1 MKGNIMKKTIYS
13 SVFALAA
20 AVTLVGCGDPLLDDL
35 NSNIEVGSGDLSMA
49 ETYEQ
54 AAGMFLTA
62 QQKMHDVGAQNGAH
76 IYQVQFNIHIDNY
89 SGYMAGTQNF
99 SGNLPST
106 YRYFA
111 QYCDGPKASF
121 FLVAQ
126 AALPVMR
133 SAAQLNLKEL
143 GAMCNIMYCFS
154 ALELSDV
161 YGPFPWTDYKND
173 VQEPPVTYEPMD
185 QIYDS
190 LFVNLKDAGEILKN
204 FNNTPKE
211 HQDTINTIL
220 AQYDKIC
227 GSVDTWRQF
236 SNSIRLR
243 MAMRM
248 SNVDP
253 TRAKAEAEAAIN
265 DGLIEKS
272 IEYNTMAINGT
283 NHPLA
288 FISTLW
294 NDTRMNA
301 SLENIMKRLN
311 VPFMD
316 KLFKM
321 NSDEIRNED
330 GEVTMT
336 ANSAIVGVPAGI
348 QLTPRDDNNQYTKY
362 SGVSDAFA
370 SFPLAIFKLSER
382 YFLQAEAALRWG
394 IGGAAAVN
402 INYLNGI
409 VAMFDDYDIA
419 QTDEQFRNYWNQ
431 KEANTTIDYV
441 DPHNSRNNKKGL
453 ISVGVIL
460 DNSDDDRTKLEKI
473 ITQKWL
479 SMFPMGL
486 EAWNDLR
493 RTGYPRIFPVNDI
506 GDGSLGNG
514 RMIRRIPW
522 NMTDAAAAQDVNTSG
537 IEALGGSNL
546 MRTTLWWD
554 VEDPSGLGDNR
565 RWETEAAGQ

>member
-1 MKGNIMKKTIYS
+1 MKKTVYLS
-13 SVFALAA
+13 AFVFAAA
-20 AVTLVGCGDPLLDDL
+20 ISLIGCGDPLLDDL
-35 NSNIEVGSGDLSMA
+35 NSNIEVGSGDLSIA
-49 ETYEQ
+49 ENYEQ

-62 QQKMHDVGAQNGAH
+62 QQKMHDVGASNGAH
-76 IYQVQFNIHIDNY
+76 VYQVQFNIHIDNY

-121 FLVAQ
+121 FNVAQ

-133 SAAQLNLKEL
+133 SAADLNLREI

-190 LFVNLKDAGEILKN
+190 LFVNLKDAGKILKE
-204 FNNTPKE
+204 FTSTSEE
-211 HQDTINTIL
+211 HQDTINQIL

-227 GSVDTWRQF
+227 GDVKTWEQF

-248 SNVDP
+248 SNVNPD
-253 TRAKAEAEAAIN
+253 RAKTEAQSAID

-272 IEYNTMAINGT
+272 IEYNTMVNNGT

-288 FISTLW
+288 FISILW
-294 NDTRMNA
+294 NDTRINA
-301 SLENIMKRLN
+301 SLENIMKRLK

-316 KLFKM
+316 KIFEK
-321 NSDEIRNED
+321 NRDAIRDEN
-330 GEVTMT
+330 GETT
-336 ANSAIVGVPAGI
+336 WQAQQDIVGVRTGI
-348 QLTPRDDNNQYTKY
+348 QLTPRDDNNQYTKF
-362 SGVSDAFA
+362 SGVTSAFA
-370 SFPLAIFKLSER
+370 NFPLAIFKLSER
-382 YFLQAEAALRWG
+382 YFLQAEAALRWN
-394 IGGAAAVN
+394 IGGSVN
-402 INYLNGI
+402 TNYLRG
-409 VAMFDDYDIA
+409 VAAMFDDYDIA
-419 QTDEQFRNYWNQ
+419 QTEPDFQTYWNQ
-431 KEANTTIDYV
+431 ESADTSIDYV
-441 DPHNSRNNKKGL
+441 DPHNSRNNTKGL
-453 ISVGVIL
+453 VTVGVKIN
-460 DNSDDDRTKLEKI
+460 NSDDNKVKLEKI

-479 SMFPMGL
+479 AQFPMGL

-506 GDGSLGNG
+506 GDGSLGKG

-537 IEALGGSNL
+537 IQALGGSNL

-554 VEDPSGLGDNR
+554 VEDPAGLGDNR
-565 RWETEAAGQ
+565 RWETEVSN

>member
-1 MKGNIMKKTIYS
+1 MKKTVYS
-13 SVFALAA
+13 TVFALAA
-20 AVTLVGCGDPLLDDL
+20 ALIMTGCGDPLLDDL
-35 NSNIEVGSGDLSMA
+35 NSNIEVGSGDLSTA

-62 QQKMHDVGAQNGAH
+62 QEKMHDVGAANGAH

-89 SGYMAGTQNF
+89 AGYMAGTQNF

-111 QYCDGPKASF
+111 DYCDGPKASF

-133 SAAQLNLKEL
+133 SASQLNLKEI

-154 ALELSDV
+154 ALELSDI

-190 LFVNLKDAGEILKN
+190 LFVNLKDAGQILKD

-211 HQDTINTIL
+211 HQDSINAIL

-227 GSVDTWRQF
+227 GSVETWRQF
-236 SNSIRLR
+236 SNTIRLR

-253 TRAKAEAEAAIN
+253 DRAKAEAEAAIN
-265 DGLIEKS
+265 DGLIEKN

-288 FISTLW
+288 FISILW
-294 NDTRMNA
+294 NDTRVNA
-301 SLENIMKRLN
+301 SCENIMKRLK

-316 KLFKM
+316 KIFDK
-321 NSDEIRNED
+321 NSGDIRNEN
-330 GEVTMT
+330 GEVTMAT
-336 ANSAIVGVPAGI
+336 GSDIVGVPAGI

-362 SGVSDAFA
+362 SGVSSAFA
-370 SFPLAIFKLSER
+370 NFPLAIFKLSER
-382 YFLQAEAALRWG
+382 YFLQAEAALRWN
-394 IGGAAAVN
+394 IGGSLSTS
-402 INYLNGI
+402 YLRG
-409 VAMFDDYDIA
+409 VAAMFSDYSIA
-419 QTDEQFRNYWNQ
+419 QTDQEFKDYWNL
-431 KEANTTIDYV
+431 ESADTSIDYV
-441 DPHNSRNNKKGL
+441 DPHNERNNKAGL
-453 ISVGVIL
+453 ITVGVKL
-460 DNSDDDRTKLEKI
+460 NNSDDNKTKLEKI

-479 SMFPMGL
+479 AQFPMGL

-537 IEALGGSNL
+537 IEALGGGNL
-546 MRTTLWWD
+546 MRTYLWWD
-554 VEDPSGLGDNR
+554 VEDPAGLGDNR
-565 RWETEAAGQ
+565 RWETEAIGN

>member
-1 MKGNIMKKTIYS
+1 MKKTVYLS
-13 SVFALAA
+13 AFVFAAA
-20 AVTLVGCGDPLLDDL
+20 ISLIGCGDPLLDDL
-35 NSNIEVGSGDLSMA
+35 NSNIEVGSGDLSIA
-49 ETYEQ
+49 ENYEQ

-62 QQKMHDVGAQNGAH
+62 QQKMHDVGASNGAH
-76 IYQVQFNIHIDNY
+76 VYQVQFNIHIDNY

-121 FLVAQ
+121 FNVAQ

-133 SAAQLNLKEL
+133 SAADLNLREI

-190 LFVNLKDAGEILKN
+190 LFVNLKDAGKILKE
-204 FNNTPKE
+204 FTSTSEE
-211 HQDTINTIL
+211 HQDTINQIL

-227 GSVDTWRQF
+227 GDVKTWEQF

-248 SNVDP
+248 SNVNPD
-253 TRAKAEAEAAIN
+253 RAKTEAQSAID

-272 IEYNTMAINGT
+272 IEYNTMVNNGT

-288 FISTLW
+288 FISILW
-294 NDTRMNA
+294 NDTRINA
-301 SLENIMKRLN
+301 SLENIMKRLK

-316 KLFKM
+316 KIFEK
-321 NSDEIRNED
+321 NSDAICDEN
-330 GEVTMT
+330 GETT
-336 ANSAIVGVPAGI
+336 WQAQQDIVGVRTGI
-348 QLTPRDDNNQYTKY
+348 QLTPRDDNNQYTKF
-362 SGVSDAFA
+362 SGVTSAFA
-370 SFPLAIFKLSER
+370 NFPLAIFKLSER
-382 YFLQAEAALRWG
+382 YFLQAEAALRWN
-394 IGGAAAVN
+394 IGGSVN
-402 INYLNGI
+402 TNYLRG
-409 VAMFDDYDIA
+409 VAAMFDDYDIA
-419 QTDEQFRNYWNQ
+419 QTEPDFQTYWNQ
-431 KEANTTIDYV
+431 ESADTSIDYV
-441 DPHNSRNNKKGL
+441 DPHNSRNNTKGL
-453 ISVGVIL
+453 VTVGVKIN
-460 DNSDDDRTKLEKI
+460 NSDDNKVKLEKI

-479 SMFPMGL
+479 AQFPMGL

-506 GDGSLGNG
+506 GDGSLGKG

-537 IEALGGSNL
+537 IQALGGSNL

-554 VEDPSGLGDNR
+554 VEDPAGLGDNR
-565 RWETEAAGQ
+565 RWETEVSN

>member
-1 MKGNIMKKTIYS
+1 MKTTVYLS
-13 SVFALAA
+13 AFAFAA
-20 AVTLVGCGDPLLDDL
+20 AFSFVGCGDPLLDDL
-35 NSNIEVGSGDLSMA
+35 DSNIEVGSGDLSIA
-49 ETYEQ
+49 EDYEQ

-62 QQKMHDVGAQNGAH
+62 QQKMHDVGASNGAH
-76 IYQVQFNIHIDNY
+76 VYQVQFNIHIDNY
-89 SGYMAGTQNF
+89 AGYMAGTQNF
-99 SGNLPST
+99 DGKLPST

-111 QYCDGPKASF
+111 EYCDGPQASF
-121 FLVAQ
+121 FNVAH

-133 SAAQLNLKEL
+133 SAADLNLREI

-190 LFVNLKDAGEILKN
+190 LFVNLKDAGKILKE
-204 FNNTPKE
+204 FTSTSEE
-211 HQDTINTIL
+211 HQDTINQIL

-227 GSVDTWRQF
+227 GDVKTWEQF

-248 SNVDP
+248 SNVNPD
-253 TRAKAEAEAAIN
+253 RAKTEAQSAID

-272 IEYNTMAINGT
+272 IEYNTMVNNGT

-288 FISTLW
+288 FISILW

-301 SLENIMKRLN
+301 SLENIMKRLK

-316 KLFKM
+316 KIFEK
-321 NSDEIRNED
+321 
-330 GEVTMT
+330 
-336 ANSAIVGVPAGI
+336 NSADIRDITGEITCPAGQEIVGVRTGI
-348 QLTPRDDNNQYTKY
+348 ALTARDDNNPYLKY
-362 SGVSDAFA
+362 SGVTSAFA
-370 SFPLAIFKLSER
+370 NFPLAIFKLSER
-382 YFLQAEAALRWG
+382 YFLQAEAALRWN
-394 IGGAAAVN
+394 IGGSVN
-402 INYLNGI
+402 TNYLRG
-409 VAMFDDYDIA
+409 VAAMFSDYSIA
-419 QTDEQFRNYWNQ
+419 QTDPEFTTYWNQ
-431 KEANTTIDYV
+431 ESADTSIDYV
-441 DPHNSRNNKKGL
+441 DPYDSYNNTKGL
-453 ISVGVIL
+453 VTVGVKIN
-460 DNSDDDRTKLEKI
+460 NSDDNKVKLEKI

-479 SMFPMGL
+479 AQFPMGL

-522 NMTDAAAAQDVNTSG
+522 NMNDAAAATDVNKTG
-537 IEALGGSNL
+537 VPALEGPNL
-546 MRTTLWWD
+546 MVTPLWWD
-554 VEDPSGLGDNR
+554 KTDPAGLGDNR

>member
-1 MKGNIMKKTIYS
+1 MKKTVYLS
-13 SVFALAA
+13 AFVFAAA
-20 AVTLVGCGDPLLDDL
+20 ISLIGCGDPLLDDL
-35 NSNIEVGSGDLSMA
+35 NSNIEVGSGDLSIA
-49 ETYEQ
+49 ENYEQ

-62 QQKMHDVGAQNGAH
+62 QQKMHDVGASNGAH
-76 IYQVQFNIHIDNY
+76 VYQVQFNIHIDNY
-89 SGYMAGTQNF
+89 AGYMAGTQNF

-121 FLVAQ
+121 FNVAQ

-133 SAAQLNLKEL
+133 SAADLNLREI

-190 LFVNLKDAGEILKN
+190 LFVNLKDAGKILKE
-204 FNNTPKE
+204 FTSTSEE
-211 HQDTINTIL
+211 HQDTINQIL

-227 GSVDTWRQF
+227 GDVKTWEQF

-248 SNVDP
+248 SNVNPD
-253 TRAKAEAEAAIN
+253 RAKTEAQSAID

-272 IEYNTMAINGT
+272 IEYNTMVNNGT

-288 FISTLW
+288 FISILW
-294 NDTRMNA
+294 NDTRINA
-301 SLENIMKRLN
+301 SLENIMKRLK

-316 KLFKM
+316 KIFKK
-321 NSDEIRNED
+321 NSDAIRDEN
-330 GEVTMT
+330 GETT
-336 ANSAIVGVPAGI
+336 WQAQQDIVGVRTGI
-348 QLTPRDDNNQYTKY
+348 QLTPRDDNNQYTKF
-362 SGVSDAFA
+362 SGVTSAFA
-370 SFPLAIFKLSER
+370 NFPLAIFKLSER
-382 YFLQAEAALRWG
+382 YFLQAEAALRWN
-394 IGGAAAVN
+394 IGGSVN
-402 INYLNGI
+402 TNYLRG
-409 VAMFDDYDIA
+409 VAAMFDDYDIA
-419 QTDEQFRNYWNQ
+419 QTEPDFQTYWNQ
-431 KEANTTIDYV
+431 ESADTSIDYV
-441 DPHNSRNNKKGL
+441 DPHNSRNNTKGL
-453 ISVGVIL
+453 VTVGVKIN
-460 DNSDDDRTKLEKI
+460 NSDDNKVKLEKI

-479 SMFPMGL
+479 AQFPMGL

-506 GDGSLGNG
+506 GDGSLGKG

-537 IEALGGSNL
+537 IQALGGSNL

-554 VEDPSGLGDNR
+554 VEDPAGLGDNR
-565 RWETEAAGQ
+565 RWETEVSN

>member
-1 MKGNIMKKTIYS
+1 MKKTVYLS
-13 SVFALAA
+13 AFVFAAA
-20 AVTLVGCGDPLLDDL
+20 ISLIGCGDPLLDDL
-35 NSNIEVGSGDLSMA
+35 NSNIEVGSGDLSIA
-49 ETYEQ
+49 ENYEQ

-62 QQKMHDVGAQNGAH
+62 QQKMHDVGASNGAH
-76 IYQVQFNIHIDNY
+76 VYQVQFNIHIDNY

-121 FLVAQ
+121 FNVAQ

-133 SAAQLNLKEL
+133 SAADLNLREI

-190 LFVNLKDAGEILKN
+190 LFVNLKDAGKILKE
-204 FNNTPKE
+204 FTSTSEE
-211 HQDTINTIL
+211 HQDTINQIL

-227 GSVDTWRQF
+227 GDVKTWEQF

-248 SNVDP
+248 SNVNPD
-253 TRAKAEAEAAIN
+253 RAKTEAQSAID

-272 IEYNTMAINGT
+272 IEYNTMVNNGT

-288 FISTLW
+288 FISILW
-294 NDTRMNA
+294 NDTRINA
-301 SLENIMKRLN
+301 SLENIMKRLK

-316 KLFKM
+316 KIFEK
-321 NSDEIRNED
+321 NSDAIRDEN
-330 GEVTMT
+330 GEKTWQ
-336 ANSAIVGVPAGI
+336 AQQDIVGVRTGI
-348 QLTPRDDNNQYTKY
+348 QLTPRDDNNQYTKF
-362 SGVSDAFA
+362 SGVTSAFA
-370 SFPLAIFKLSER
+370 NFPLAIFKLSER
-382 YFLQAEAALRWG
+382 YFLQAEAALRWN
-394 IGGAAAVN
+394 IGGSVN
-402 INYLNGI
+402 TNYLRG
-409 VAMFDDYDIA
+409 VAAMFDDYDIA
-419 QTDEQFRNYWNQ
+419 QTEPDFQTYWNQ
-431 KEANTTIDYV
+431 ESADTSIDYV
-441 DPHNSRNNKKGL
+441 DPHNSRNNTKGL
-453 ISVGVIL
+453 VTVGVKIN
-460 DNSDDDRTKLEKI
+460 NSDDNKVKLEKI

-479 SMFPMGL
+479 AQFPMGL

-506 GDGSLGNG
+506 GDGSLGKG

-537 IEALGGSNL
+537 IQALGGSNL

-554 VEDPSGLGDNR
+554 VEDPAGLGDNR
-565 RWETEAAGQ
+565 RWEKVV

>member
-62 QQKMHDVGAQNGAH
+62 QQKMHDVGASNGAH

-133 SAAQLNLKEL
+133 SASQLNLKEL

-190 LFVNLKDAGEILKN
+190 LFVNLKDAGQILKD
-204 FNNTPKE
+204 FTNTSKE

-227 GSVDTWRQF
+227 GSVETWRQF

-253 TRAKAEAEAAIN
+253 DRAKAEAEAAIN
-265 DGLIEKS
+265 DGLIEKN

-288 FISTLW
+288 FISILW

-316 KLFKM
+316 KIFDK
-321 NSDEIRNED
+321 NSGDIRNED

-336 ANSAIVGVPAGI
+336 AGTAIVGVPAGI

-362 SGVSDAFA
+362 SGVSSAFA
-370 SFPLAIFKLSER
+370 NFPLAIFKLSER
-382 YFLQAEAALRWG
+382 YFLQAEAALRWN
-394 IGGAAAVN
+394 IGGSIN
-402 INYLNGI
+402 TNYLRG
-409 VAMFDDYDIA
+409 VAAMFDEYNIA
-419 QTDEQFRNYWNQ
+419 QTDPEFIAYWNQ
-431 KEANTTIDYV
+431 ESADTTIDYV
-441 DPHNSRNNKKGL
+441 DPHNERNNKKGL
-453 ISVGVIL
+453 LTVGVKIN
-460 DNSDDDRTKLEKI
+460 NSDDNKTKLEKI

-479 SMFPMGL
+479 AQFPMGL

-493 RTGYPRIFPVNDI
+493 RTGYPRIFPVKDI
-506 GDGSLGNG
+506 GDGSLGKG
-514 RMIRRIPW
+514 RMVRRIPW

-554 VEDPSGLGDNR
+554 VVDPAGLGDNR

>member
-1 MKGNIMKKTIYS
+1 MKKTVYLS
-13 SVFALAA
+13 AFVFAAA
-20 AVTLVGCGDPLLDDL
+20 ISLIGCGDPLLDDL
-35 NSNIEVGSGDLSMA
+35 NSNIEVGSGDLSIA
-49 ETYEQ
+49 ENYEQ

-62 QQKMHDVGAQNGAH
+62 QQKMHDVGASNGAH
-76 IYQVQFNIHIDNY
+76 VYQVQFNIHIDNY

-121 FLVAQ
+121 FNVAQ

-133 SAAQLNLKEL
+133 SAADLNLREI

-190 LFVNLKDAGEILKN
+190 LFVNLKDAGKILKE
-204 FNNTPKE
+204 FTSTSEE
-211 HQDTINTIL
+211 HQDTINQIL

-227 GSVDTWRQF
+227 GDVKTWEQF

-248 SNVDP
+248 SNVNPD
-253 TRAKAEAEAAIN
+253 RAKTEAQSAID

-272 IEYNTMAINGT
+272 IEYNTMVNNGT

-288 FISTLW
+288 FISILW
-294 NDTRMNA
+294 NDTRINA
-301 SLENIMKRLN
+301 SLENIMKRLK

-316 KLFKM
+316 KIFEK
-321 NSDEIRNED
+321 NSDAIRDEN
-330 GEVTMT
+330 GETT
-336 ANSAIVGVPAGI
+336 GQAQQDIVGVRTGI
-348 QLTPRDDNNQYTKY
+348 QLTPRDDNNQYTKF
-362 SGVSDAFA
+362 SGVTSAFA
-370 SFPLAIFKLSER
+370 NFPLAIFKLSER
-382 YFLQAEAALRWG
+382 YFLQAEAALRWN
-394 IGGAAAVN
+394 IGGSVN
-402 INYLNGI
+402 TNYLRG
-409 VAMFDDYDIA
+409 VAAMFDDYDIA
-419 QTDEQFRNYWNQ
+419 QTEPDFQTYWNQ
-431 KEANTTIDYV
+431 ESADTSIDYV
-441 DPHNSRNNKKGL
+441 DPHNSRNNTKGL
-453 ISVGVIL
+453 VTVGVKIN
-460 DNSDDDRTKLEKI
+460 NSDDNKVKLEKI

-479 SMFPMGL
+479 AQFPMGL

-506 GDGSLGNG
+506 GDGSLGKG

-537 IEALGGSNL
+537 IQALGGSNL

-554 VEDPSGLGDNR
+554 VEDPAGLGDNR
-565 RWETEAAGQ
+565 RWETEVSN

>member
-1 MKGNIMKKTIYS
+1 M
-13 SVFALAA
+13 AA

-35 NSNIEVGSGDLSMA
+35 NSNIEVGSGDLSIA

-62 QQKMHDVGAQNGAH
+62 QQKMHDIGAQNGAH

-89 SGYMAGTQNF
+89 SGYLAGTQNF

-133 SAAQLNLKEL
+133 SANQLNLKEL

-154 ALELSDV
+154 ALELSDI

-204 FNNTPKE
+204 FNNTPKA
-211 HQDTINTIL
+211 HQDTINDIL

-248 SNVDP
+248 SNVNPD
-253 TRAKAEAEAAIN
+253 RAKAEAEAAIN

-272 IEYNTMAINGT
+272 IEYNTMVNHGT

-288 FISTLW
+288 FISILW
-294 NDTRMNA
+294 DDTRMNA
-301 SLENIMKRLN
+301 SLENIMKRLK

-316 KLFKM
+316 KLFDK
-321 NSDEIRNED
+321 NSGDIRNEG
-330 GEVTMT
+330 GEVTM
-336 ANSAIVGVPAGI
+336 AAKSAIVGVPTGI

-362 SGVSDAFA
+362 SGVSSAFA
-370 SFPLAIFKLSER
+370 NFPLAIFKLSER
-382 YFLQAEAALRWG
+382 YFLQAEAALRWN
-394 IGGAAAVN
+394 IGGSIN
-402 INYLNGI
+402 TNYLRG
-409 VAMFDDYDIA
+409 VAAMFDEYNIA
-419 QTDEQFRNYWNQ
+419 QTDPEFIAYWNQ
-431 KEANTTIDYV
+431 ESADTTIDYV
-441 DPHNSRNNKKGL
+441 DPHNERNNKKGL
-453 ISVGVIL
+453 LTVGVKIN
-460 DNSDDDRTKLEKI
+460 NSDDNKTKLEKI

-479 SMFPMGL
+479 AQFPMGL

-493 RTGYPRIFPVNDI
+493 RTGYPRIFPVKDI
-506 GDGSLGNG
+506 GDGSLGKG
-514 RMIRRIPW
+514 RMVRRIPW

-554 VEDPSGLGDNR
+554 VVDPAGLGDNR

>member
-62 QQKMHDVGAQNGAH
+62 QQKMHDVGASNGAH

-133 SAAQLNLKEL
+133 SASQLNLKEL

-190 LFVNLKDAGEILKN
+190 LFVNLKDAGQILKD
-204 FNNTPKE
+204 FTNTSKE

-227 GSVDTWRQF
+227 GSVETWRQF

-253 TRAKAEAEAAIN
+253 DRAKTEAEAAIN

-288 FISTLW
+288 FISILW

-316 KLFKM
+316 KIFDK
-321 NSDEIRNED
+321 NSGDIRNED

-336 ANSAIVGVPAGI
+336 AGTAIVGVPAGI

-362 SGVSDAFA
+362 SGVSSAFA
-370 SFPLAIFKLSER
+370 NFPLAIFKLSER
-382 YFLQAEAALRWG
+382 YFLQAEAALRWN
-394 IGGAAAVN
+394 IGGSVNTNYLRGVAAMFAEYN
-402 INYLNGI
+402 IN
-409 VAMFDDYDIA
+409 
-419 QTDEQFRNYWNQ
+419 QTDTEFKDYWNQ
-431 KEANTTIDYV
+431 TEADTSIDYV
-441 DPHNSRNNKKGL
+441 DPHNERNNKKGL
-453 ISVGVIL
+453 LTVGVQIN
-460 DNSDDDRTKLEKI
+460 NSDDNKTKLEKI

-479 SMFPMGL
+479 AQFPMGL

-554 VEDPSGLGDNR
+554 VVDPAGLGDNR
-565 RWETEAAGQ
+565 RWETEASGQ

>member
-1 MKGNIMKKTIYS
+1 MKTTVYLS
-13 SVFALAA
+13 AFAFAA
-20 AVTLVGCGDPLLDDL
+20 AFSFVGCGDPLLDDL
-35 NSNIEVGSGDLSMA
+35 DSNIEVGSGDLSIA
-49 ETYEQ
+49 EDYEQ

-62 QQKMHDVGAQNGAH
+62 QQKMHDVGASNGAH
-76 IYQVQFNIHIDNY
+76 VYQVQFNIHIDNY
-89 SGYMAGTQNF
+89 AGYMAGTQNF
-99 SGNLPST
+99 DGKLPST

-111 QYCDGPKASF
+111 EYCDGPQASF
-121 FLVAQ
+121 FNVAH

-133 SAAQLNLKEL
+133 SAADLNLREI

-190 LFVNLKDAGEILKN
+190 LFVNLKDAGKILKE
-204 FNNTPKE
+204 FTSTSEE
-211 HQDTINTIL
+211 HQDTINQIL

-227 GSVDTWRQF
+227 GDVKTWEQF

-248 SNVDP
+248 SNVNPD
-253 TRAKAEAEAAIN
+253 RAKTEAQSAID

-272 IEYNTMAINGT
+272 IEYNTMVNNGT

-288 FISTLW
+288 FISILW

-301 SLENIMKRLN
+301 SLENIMKRLK

-316 KLFKM
+316 KIFEK
-321 NSDEIRNED
+321 
-330 GEVTMT
+330 
-336 ANSAIVGVPAGI
+336 NSADIRDITGEITCPAGQEIVGVRTGI
-348 QLTPRDDNNQYTKY
+348 ALTARDDNNPYLKY
-362 SGVSDAFA
+362 SGVTSAFA
-370 SFPLAIFKLSER
+370 NFPLAIFKLSER
-382 YFLQAEAALRWG
+382 YFLQAEAALRWN
-394 IGGAAAVN
+394 IGGSIN
-402 INYLNGI
+402 TNYLRG
-409 VAMFDDYDIA
+409 VAAMFSDYSIA
-419 QTDEQFRNYWNQ
+419 QTDPEFTTYWNQ
-431 KEANTTIDYV
+431 ESADTSIDYV
-441 DPHNSRNNKKGL
+441 DPYDSYNNTKGL
-453 ISVGVIL
+453 VTVGVKIN
-460 DNSDDDRTKLEKI
+460 NSDDNKVKLEKI

-479 SMFPMGL
+479 AQFPMGL

-522 NMTDAAAAQDVNTSG
+522 NMNDAAAATDVNKTG
-537 IEALGGSNL
+537 VPALEGPNL
-546 MRTTLWWD
+546 MVTPLWWD
-554 VEDPSGLGDNR
+554 KTDPAGLGDNR

>member
-1 MKGNIMKKTIYS
+1 MKRTIYS

-20 AVTLVGCGDPLLDDL
+20 AVTMVGCGDPLLDDL
-35 NSNIEVGSGDLSMA
+35 NSNIEVGSGDLA
-49 ETYEQ
+49 VAATYDQ

-62 QQKMHDVGAQNGAH
+62 QQKIHDIGEKSKPHV
-76 IYQVQFNIHIDNY
+76 YQVQFNIHIDNY
-89 SGYMAGTQNF
+89 SGYLAGTQNF

-121 FLVAQ
+121 FNVAQ
-126 AALPVMR
+126 ATLPVMR
-133 SAAQLNLKEL
+133 SAGQLNLREI

-190 LFVNLKDAGEILKN
+190 LFVNLKDAGQILKD
-204 FNNTPKE
+204 FSSTSQE

-227 GSVDTWRQF
+227 GNVDTWRQF
-236 SNSIRLR
+236 ANSIRLR

-248 SNVDP
+248 SNVAPD
-253 TRAKAEAEAAIN
+253 RAKTEAESAIN
-265 DGLIEKS
+265 DGLIEKN

-288 FISTLW
+288 FISILW

-301 SLENIMKRLN
+301 SLENIMKRLK
-311 VPFMD
+311 VPFMEKIFD
-316 KLFKM
+316 K
-321 NSDEIRNED
+321 NSGDIRNEN
-330 GEVTMT
+330 GEITMT
-336 ANSAIVGVPAGI
+336 AGSEIVGVPAGI
-348 QLTPRDDNNQYTKY
+348 QLTPRDDNNQYTKF
-362 SGVSDAFA
+362 SGVSSAFA
-370 SFPLAIFKLSER
+370 NIPLAIFKLSER
-382 YFLQAEAALRWG
+382 YFLQAEAALRWN
-394 IGGAAAVN
+394 IGGSLN
-402 INYLNGI
+402 TNYRDGI
-409 VAMFDDYDIA
+409 IAMFEDFDIDRSDPILTEYRTQESA
-419 QTDEQFRNYWNQ
+419 DTS
-431 KEANTTIDYV
+431 IDYV
-441 DPHNSRNNKKGL
+441 DPHNARNNKKGL
-453 ISVGVIL
+453 LTVGVAISS
-460 DNSDDDRTKLEKI
+460 SDDARTKLEKI

-493 RTGYPRIFPVNDI
+493 RTGFPRIFPVNDI

-522 NMTDAAAAQDVNTSG
+522 NMTDAAAAQDVNTTG
-537 IEALGGSNL
+537 LQALGGSNL

-554 VEDPSGLGDNR
+554 VPDPSGLGDNR
-565 RWETEAAGQ
+565 RWETEAAGN

>member
-1 MKGNIMKKTIYS
+1 MKRTIYS

-20 AVTLVGCGDPLLDDL
+20 AVTLVGCGVPLLDDL
-35 NSNIEVGSGDLSMA
+35 NSNIEVGSGDLSIA

-62 QQKMHDVGAQNGAH
+62 QQKMHDVGAANGAH
-76 IYQVQFNIHIDNY
+76 VYQVQFNIHIDNY

-121 FLVAQ
+121 FNVAQ
-126 AALPVMR
+126 ATLPVMR
-133 SAAQLNLKEL
+133 SAGQLNLREI

-190 LFVNLKDAGEILKN
+190 LFVNLKDAGQILKD
-204 FNNTPKE
+204 FSSTSQE

-227 GSVDTWRQF
+227 GNVDTWRQF
-236 SNSIRLR
+236 ANSIRLR

-248 SNVDP
+248 SNVAPD
-253 TRAKAEAEAAIN
+253 RAKTEAESAIN
-265 DGLIEKS
+265 DGLIEKN

-288 FISTLW
+288 FISILW

-301 SLENIMKRLN
+301 SLENIMKRLK
-311 VPFMD
+311 VPFMEKIFD
-316 KLFKM
+316 K
-321 NSDEIRNED
+321 NSGDIRNEN
-330 GEVTMT
+330 GEITMT
-336 ANSAIVGVPAGI
+336 AGSEIVGVPAGI
-348 QLTPRDDNNQYTKY
+348 QLTPRDDNNQYTKF
-362 SGVSDAFA
+362 SGVSSAFA
-370 SFPLAIFKLSER
+370 NIPLAIFKLSER
-382 YFLQAEAALRWG
+382 YFLQAEAALRWN
-394 IGGAAAVN
+394 IGGSLN
-402 INYLNGI
+402 TNYRDGI
-409 VAMFDDYDIA
+409 IAMFEDFDIDRSDPILTEYRTQESA
-419 QTDEQFRNYWNQ
+419 DTS
-431 KEANTTIDYV
+431 IDYV
-441 DPHNSRNNKKGL
+441 DPHNARNNKKGL
-453 ISVGVIL
+453 LTVGVAISS
-460 DNSDDDRTKLEKI
+460 SDDARTKLEKI

-493 RTGYPRIFPVNDI
+493 RTGFPRIFPVNDI

-522 NMTDAAAAQDVNTSG
+522 NMTDAAAAQDVNTTG
-537 IEALGGSNL
+537 LQALGGSNL

-554 VEDPSGLGDNR
+554 VPDPSGLGDNR
-565 RWETEAAGQ
+565 RWETEAAGN

>member
-1 MKGNIMKKTIYS
+1 MKGNIMKKTVYS
-13 SVFALAA
+13 TVFALAA
-20 AVTLVGCGDPLLDDL
+20 ALIMAGCGDPLLDDL
-35 NSNIEVGSGDLSMA
+35 NSNIEVGSGDLSTA

-62 QQKMHDVGAQNGAH
+62 QEKMHDVGAANGAH

-89 SGYMAGTQNF
+89 AGYMAGTQNF

-111 QYCDGPKASF
+111 DYCDGPKASF

-133 SAAQLNLKEL
+133 SASQLNLKEI

-154 ALELSDV
+154 ALELSDI

-190 LFVNLKDAGEILKN
+190 LFVNLKDAGQILKD

-211 HQDTINTIL
+211 HQDSINAIL

-227 GSVDTWRQF
+227 GSVETWRQF
-236 SNSIRLR
+236 SNTIRLR

-253 TRAKAEAEAAIN
+253 DRAKAEAEAAIN
-265 DGLIEKS
+265 DGLIEKN

-288 FISTLW
+288 FISILW
-294 NDTRMNA
+294 NDTRINA
-301 SLENIMKRLN
+301 SCENIMKRLK
-311 VPFMD
+311 VPFID
-316 KLFKM
+316 KIFDK
-321 NSDEIRNED
+321 NSGDIRNED
-330 GEVTMT
+330 GDVTMAT
-336 ANSAIVGVPAGI
+336 GSDIVGVPAGI

-362 SGVSDAFA
+362 SGVSSAFA

-382 YFLQAEAALRWG
+382 YFLQAEAALRWN
-394 IGGAAAVN
+394 IGGSLSTS
-402 INYLNGI
+402 YLRGV
-409 VAMFDDYDIA
+409 VAMFSDYSIA
-419 QTDEQFRNYWNQ
+419 QTDQEFKDYWNL
-431 KEANTTIDYV
+431 ESADTSIDYV
-441 DPHNSRNNKKGL
+441 DPHNERNNKAGL
-453 ISVGVIL
+453 VTVGVKL
-460 DNSDDDRTKLEKI
+460 NNSDDNKTKLEKI
-473 ITQKWL
+473 ITQKWIAQ
-479 SMFPMGL
+479 FPMGL

-537 IEALGGSNL
+537 IEALGGGNL
-546 MRTTLWWD
+546 MRTYLWWD
-554 VEDPSGLGDNR
+554 VEDPAGLGDNR
-565 RWETEAAGQ
+565 RWETEAIGN

>member
-1 MKGNIMKKTIYS
+1 MKKTVYLS
-13 SVFALAA
+13 AFVFAAA
-20 AVTLVGCGDPLLDDL
+20 ISLIGCGDPLLDDL
-35 NSNIEVGSGDLSMA
+35 NSNIEVGSGDLSIA
-49 ETYEQ
+49 ENYEQ

-62 QQKMHDVGAQNGAH
+62 QQKMHDVGASNGAH
-76 IYQVQFNIHIDNY
+76 VYQVQFNIHIDNY

-121 FLVAQ
+121 FNVAQ

-133 SAAQLNLKEL
+133 SAADLNLREI

-190 LFVNLKDAGEILKN
+190 LFVNLKDAGKILKE
-204 FNNTPKE
+204 FTSTSEE
-211 HQDTINTIL
+211 HQDTINQIL

-227 GSVDTWRQF
+227 GDVKTWDQF

-248 SNVDP
+248 SNVNPD
-253 TRAKAEAEAAIN
+253 RAKTEAQSAID

-272 IEYNTMAINGT
+272 IEYNTMVNNGT

-288 FISTLW
+288 FISILW
-294 NDTRMNA
+294 NDTRINA
-301 SLENIMKRLN
+301 SLENIMKRLK

-316 KLFKM
+316 KNFEI
-321 NSDEIRNED
+321 NSDAIRDEN
-330 GEVTMT
+330 GETT
-336 ANSAIVGVPAGI
+336 WQAQQDIVGVRTGI
-348 QLTPRDDNNQYTKY
+348 QLTPRDDNNQYTKF
-362 SGVSDAFA
+362 SGVTSAFA
-370 SFPLAIFKLSER
+370 NFPLAIFKLSER
-382 YFLQAEAALRWG
+382 YFLQAEAALRWN
-394 IGGAAAVN
+394 IGGSVN
-402 INYLNGI
+402 TNYLRG
-409 VAMFDDYDIA
+409 VAAMFDDYDIA
-419 QTDEQFRNYWNQ
+419 QTEPDFQTYWNQ
-431 KEANTTIDYV
+431 ESADTSIDYV
-441 DPHNSRNNKKGL
+441 DPHNSRNNTKGL
-453 ISVGVIL
+453 VTVGVKIN
-460 DNSDDDRTKLEKI
+460 NSDDNKVKLEKI

-479 SMFPMGL
+479 AQFPMGL

-506 GDGSLGNG
+506 GDGSLGKG

-537 IEALGGSNL
+537 IQALGGSNL

-554 VEDPSGLGDNR
+554 VEDPAGLGDNR
-565 RWETEAAGQ
+565 RWETEVSN

>member
-1 MKGNIMKKTIYS
+1 MKKTVYLS
-13 SVFALAA
+13 AFVFAAA
-20 AVTLVGCGDPLLDDL
+20 ISLIGCGDPLLDDL
-35 NSNIEVGSGDLSMA
+35 NSNIEVGSGDLSIA
-49 ETYEQ
+49 ENYEQ

-62 QQKMHDVGAQNGAH
+62 QQKMHDVGASNGAH
-76 IYQVQFNIHIDNY
+76 VYQVQFNIHIDNY

-121 FLVAQ
+121 FNVAQ

-133 SAAQLNLKEL
+133 SAADLNLREI

-190 LFVNLKDAGEILKN
+190 LFVNLKDAGKILKE
-204 FNNTPKE
+204 FTSTSEE
-211 HQDTINTIL
+211 HQDTINQIL

-227 GSVDTWRQF
+227 GDVKTWEQF

-248 SNVDP
+248 SNVNPD
-253 TRAKAEAEAAIN
+253 RAKTEAQSAID

-272 IEYNTMAINGT
+272 IEYNTMVNNGT

-288 FISTLW
+288 FISILW
-294 NDTRMNA
+294 NDTRINA
-301 SLENIMKRLN
+301 SLENIMKRLK

-316 KLFKM
+316 KIFEK
-321 NSDEIRNED
+321 NSDAIRDEN
-330 GEVTMT
+330 GETT
-336 ANSAIVGVPAGI
+336 WQAQQDIVGVRTGI
-348 QLTPRDDNNQYTKY
+348 QLTPRDDNNQYTKF
-362 SGVSDAFA
+362 SGVTSAFA
-370 SFPLAIFKLSER
+370 NFPLAIFKLSER
-382 YFLQAEAALRWG
+382 YFLQAEAALRWN
-394 IGGAAAVN
+394 IGGSVN
-402 INYLNGI
+402 TNYLRG
-409 VAMFDDYDIA
+409 VAAMFDDYDIA
-419 QTDEQFRNYWNQ
+419 QTEPDFQTYWNQ
-431 KEANTTIDYV
+431 ESADTSIDYV
-441 DPHNSRNNKKGL
+441 DPHNSRNNTKGL
-453 ISVGVIL
+453 VTVGVKIN
-460 DNSDDDRTKLEKI
+460 NSDDNKVKLEKI

-479 SMFPMGL
+479 AQFPMGL

-506 GDGSLGNG
+506 GDGSLGKG

-537 IEALGGSNL
+537 IQALGGSNL

-554 VEDPSGLGDNR
+554 VEDPAGLGDNR
-565 RWETEAAGQ
+565 RWETEVSNYRNVHSLP